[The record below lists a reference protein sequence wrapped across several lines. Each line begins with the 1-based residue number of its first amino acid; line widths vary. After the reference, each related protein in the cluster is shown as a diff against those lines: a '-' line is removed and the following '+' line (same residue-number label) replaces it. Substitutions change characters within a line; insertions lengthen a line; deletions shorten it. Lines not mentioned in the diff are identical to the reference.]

1 VRGRLVGWPVGGGEQ
16 LQCVRA
22 APGASF
28 IAANFCKRRL
38 SRAGRRTRDPVEG
51 GGDGE
56 GREVAAEHLD
66 GEGAGRRRQ
75 GCTDGEEEGAAAA
88 GDGCSSH
95 CSPGE
100 EAVELPAALVGGAG
114 EARCS
119 RGAEAAEPVAGDGGG
134 CGAMLEGERGGEGR
148 VVGEVARRAGRR
160 RQDPGDIQRLPGE
173 FLKNRVGRAVRQS
186 NQFRVSTHARTLFV
200 VSRSHLTLSCH
211 APQARKA
218 LCALR
223 GLVKLQAL
231 VRGQLVRRQAD
242 ATLRRMQALV
252 SAAQSRLR
260 VQAQQRVSD
269 RHDLPLPTAAQRR
282 SPQHPRRR
290 SSYVRAPPVN
300 LRRPSSCNSIS

>member
-1 VRGRLVGWPVGGGEQ
+1 VIRSREAAMGKAARWLRSILTGKKQDDCGVRGARTEGKKALPPPATGAHTAPREKKRWSSP
-16 LQCVRA
+16 RPSSA
-22 APGASF
+22 AQ
-28 IAANFCKRRL
+28 
-38 SRAGRRTRDPVEG
+38 GRPLAPVEQKPPSQSP
-51 GGDGE
+51 
-56 GREVAAEHLD
+56 VM
-66 GEGAGRRRQ
+66 
-75 GCTDGEEEGAAAA
+75 AAAA
-88 GDGCSSH
+88 VPCLKEKEEERDVLLARWLVEQAAAARIQATFRGYLVSS
-95 CSPGE
+95 P
-100 EAVELPAALVGGAG
+100 
-114 EARCS
+114 
-119 RGAEAAEPVAGDGGG
+119 
-134 CGAMLEGERGGEGR
+134 
-148 VVGEVARRAGRR
+148 
-160 RQDPGDIQRLPGE
+160 
-173 FLKNRVGRAVRQS
+173 AVRQS
-186 NQFRVSTHARTLFV
+186 ISCLDTRTYKFL
-200 VSRSHLTLSCH
+200 SCHDHYPTPSCH